1 MPNAPASLN
10 VLLVYPRF
18 PSLTFWNYRATCEL
32 SGARYPAAPLGLIT
46 VAAMLPAH
54 WNLRLVDRNTEE
66 LSEADMA
73 WADIV
78 MTGGMLPQQ
87 LDTLELI
94 EMCEIR
100 DKPVAVGGP
109 DISSSPH
116 VYADADFRIV
126 GEAEDVIGDFV
137 AALERKDTGGVFEA
151 ERYQVDITA
160 SPIPRFDLL
169 KFENYLHV
177 GIQFSRG
184 CPFTCEFCDIIEL
197 YGRVPRAK
205 TDAQMLAELD
215 ALYECGYRGWIDFV
229 DDNMIGNKKAL
240 KRFLPKLAE
249 WQEQRGYP
257 FEFSTEASI
266 NLADHEELLQL
277 MRRANFFAIFV
288 GIETPDAETLIAA
301 SKKQNT
307 RRDLAASVHGI
318 YRAGI
323 FVTAGFIVGF
333 DGEKAS
339 VAKPITALIEAAAIP
354 VCMVGLLHALPNTQ
368 LTRRL
373 MREGRLHPNHDVTLD
388 EECDQCTVGLNF
400 DTTRPRHEILRDCK
414 DIVET
419 IYAPA
424 AYFSRVRNV
433 GLMLNCS
440 KHRNPYPLGRNLRE
454 LAAII
459 WRLTCTKGV
468 ARHFWRTAID
478 CAVRNPSAVRS
489 VIKMSALYLHLSPFS
504 KYVCETLER
513 HIEEPT
519 SRWQRLRPLRER
531 PAPKVNGI
539 GLVSEIRT
547 IHEVR

>member
-1 MPNAPASLN
+1 MPNMQPAQLN

-18 PSLTFWNYRATCEL
+18 PPLSFWNYRATCEV
-32 SGARYPAAPLGLIT
+32 SGARYPAPPLGLIT

-54 WNLRLVDRNTEE
+54 WNFRLVNRNTEE
-66 LSEADMA
+66 LSEDDIA

-87 LDTLELI
+87 VDTLELI
-94 EMCEIR
+94 DMCKAR
-100 DKPVAVGGP
+100 GKRVAVGGP

-116 VYADADFRIV
+116 IYAHADFQII
-126 GEAEDVIGDFV
+126 GEAEDVVKGFV
-137 AALERKDTGGVFEA
+137 AALERNDPGGIFEA
-151 ERYQVDITA
+151 EKFQVDVTT

-169 KFENYLHV
+169 KFDQYLQV

-205 TDAQMLAELD
+205 TDDQMLAELA
-215 ALYECGYRGWIDFV
+215 ALYESDYRGWVDFV
-229 DDNMIGNKKAL
+229 DDNMVGNKKAL

-266 NLADHEELLQL
+266 NLADDEELLEM

-288 GIETPDAETLIAA
+288 GIETPDPETLIAA

-318 YRAGI
+318 HRAGI

-333 DGEKAS
+333 DGEKTN
-339 VAKPITALIEAAAIP
+339 VAKPITTLIEIAAIP
-354 VCMVGLLHALPNTQ
+354 VCMVGLLLALPNTQ

-373 MREGRLHPNHDVTLD
+373 AREGRLHPHHDVILD
-388 EECDQCTVGLNF
+388 EDGDQCTVGLNF
-400 DTTRPRHEILRDCK
+400 DTARPRSEILRDCK

-424 AYFSRVRNV
+424 AYFSRVRAA
-433 GLMLNCS
+433 GRMLDCS
-440 KHRNPYPLGRNLRE
+440 KHRNPYPLGKNLRE

-459 WRLTCTKGV
+459 WKLTCTRDV

-478 CAVRNPSAVRS
+478 CAMRNPSAVRS
-489 VIKMSALYLHLSPFS
+489 VIKMSALYLHFGPFS
-504 KYVCETLER
+504 KYVSER
-513 HIEEPT
+513 LGQRIAEQT
-519 SRWQRLRPLRER
+519 SQWQRLRPLRDR
-531 PAPKVNGI
+531 AAAAVHSSRYSDI
-539 GLVSEIRT
+539 GAGAS
-547 IHEVR
+547 